1 MEIKTILAKLDEG
14 RQYRDIDV
22 SSFERRAED
31 NGEKTVTG
39 YATTFNQP
47 YELYRDSW
55 NGYVYIVREQVDPAA
70 FDNTDMDDVIMQYNH
85 EGRVFART
93 GNNTL
98 ALDPDAHGLHI
109 RADLGGTEIGRQL
122 FEEIEGGYTDKMSF
136 GFRVNKDKR
145 EETEERNEETGVRT
159 VTVLRT
165 ILEISK
171 LYDVSAVSLPAND
184 ATSISARNYC
194 EGVIAEIN
202 TGAIA
207 RGTMDDVYP
216 SAEFLSLL
224 KERGVPVTISSD
236 SHAPESLDTAFD
248 RAIEAARKA
257 GYTELAYLES
267 KDSIKFQ
274 KIQD

>member
-1 MEIKTILAKLDEG
+1 MEPKTIQKKLDEG
-14 RQYRDIDV
+14 RQYRSFDV
-22 SSFERRAED
+22 SRFERRTED
-31 NGEKTVTG
+31 NGEKVVEG

-47 YELYRDSW
+47 YELWRDTW
-55 NGYVYIVREQVDPAA
+55 DGNVYVFMEQVDARA
-70 FDNTDMDDVIMQYNH
+70 FDDCDMTDVIMQYNH

-136 GFRVNKDKR
+136 GFRVGKDKR

-165 ILEISK
+165 ILGISK

-194 EGVIAEIN
+194 EGVIAEIKE
-202 TGAIA
+202 
-207 RGTMDDVYP
+207 
-216 SAEFLSLL
+216 EFLAREKRERQKRKIKLL
-224 KERGVPVTISSD
+224 MEVK
-236 SHAPESLDTAFD
+236 
-248 RAIEAARKA
+248 
-257 GYTELAYLES
+257 
-267 KDSIKFQ
+267 
-274 KIQD
+274 